1 MTENKATDDLLRDEL
16 EKGRLIRQI
25 ALNTRGYF
33 NLSEIFQAS
42 LPLIRQFLQGDR
54 LLIYQLLSAD
64 QGKIVGESVTD
75 QYPSFLGEVLN
86 NTVFLS
92 VDHQSNNQSSNQFLL
107 ASWQVKAN
115 LVIPIIVNLNAASQ
129 IDITSKS
136 NDQKPWG
143 LFIIQQCSQPRTWQ
157 PAEVN
162 LLEELAIHLAIAIQQ
177 TELYQQ
183 VQQKETIC
191 TIHHQPDPQ
200 SRLIREIAQK
210 VRLQTELQQRKKI
223 ELALE
228 ELNQVLEQ
236 KVAER
241 TQELSLANAQLRAEI
256 AERQVTQDILGR
268 QAQKSRLFTEI
279 SLKIRQSLNLGQILQ
294 TAVKEIQQI
303 LNSDRVLIYKI
314 LPDGSGKVL
323 REASKP
329 EFSSLL
335 YEEFAIE
342 VLDRQCQAKYL
353 DGQVRA
359 INDVRKKYYKNT
371 PCLLD
376 FLAQWD
382 IQAKLVV
389 PIIDS
394 DRLWGLIVAHQ
405 CSHTRIWTEF
415 EIELMGQI
423 ANQLSLAIA
432 QSELLSGI
440 QEKQQFIESIANST
454 PNIMY
459 IFDLVEH
466 KNIYCNNAIF
476 DILGYTPA
484 EIQALGGDMISQII
498 HPEDQASYIEQLN
511 IFYTDCH
518 NHAKYKREYR
528 TKDKQGNIHWM
539 NSYATVFRRN
549 SQGEP
554 TQIIGTTID
563 ITAQKLAELEKQQI
577 IRELEFQKMALDEV
591 ALVTITNA
599 QGVIKY
605 VNEQFCK
612 ISQYTP
618 EELIGHTHAPVK
630 SGYHPAEF
638 FTDMWQT
645 IRQGK
650 IWKGELK
657 NRRKDGTTHWLDTT
671 IVPFLDAQGQ
681 PFQYLAIRIDIDQR
695 KRTEENLIK
704 VNTLQQALL
713 DGSDYGIISTNVDG
727 IIQSFNVGAEKLLG
741 YKAEEVIGQMT
752 PVDFHY
758 EQDVENLAKYLS
770 VELKRPVPASFP
782 ALVAQALDSGKNT
795 VSETVLQRKDGTEF
809 PATVAV
815 SILRNQIGEVTGFLG
830 VVQDITANKE
840 TLEKLHRQ
848 LAAVEASVDGITVL
862 QKPKFKKNNRFNA
875 DNQKID
881 HDYYYI
887 YVNQAHLKMFGYNDQ
902 TEILGKSWRELYEPE
917 QIIYIEKE
925 VLPQLYRDK
934 YWQGASLA
942 KRQDGSTFY
951 QELSLTLTADGDVV
965 RLCRDITARREA
977 EIQLRRTNEELAKAS
992 QLKSEFL
999 ANMSHELRT
1008 PLNSIMGLSQVLQEQ
1023 VFGELNPKQKQSVQT
1038 IYNSGEHLLSLINEI
1053 LELAKIESGKLE
1065 LNIESVAII
1074 NVCQNSL
1081 SMVKTQASKK
1091 KLQLILDVPNN
1102 LGDIQADER
1111 RLRQVLIN
1119 LLSNAVKFTPD
1130 NGQVTLQVQPQ
1141 YEEKQLIFQV
1151 IDTGI
1156 GISPEDQGK
1165 LFQAFV
1171 QIDSKLSRRYEGTGL
1186 GLVLVKQIVELHG
1199 GNVAV
1204 TSQVGAGSC
1213 FTLYLPWQP
1222 NVANTIIATPS
1233 ADIST
1238 PMIMPEHTQHKP
1250 LILLAEDNA
1259 TNVETIVEYLE
1270 MKGYELILAV
1280 NGLEAVKLAHDR
1292 QPQLIL
1298 MDIQMPEMDGIEA
1311 TIRIRQ
1317 DVTACHIPII
1327 ALTALTMPEDRE
1339 KCLQAGINDY
1349 VSKPFRLKDLV
1360 EKIEHNINQNINHN
1374 INH

>member
-1 MTENKATDDLLRDEL
+1 MTENKATDDLLHYDL

-54 LLIYQLLSAD
+54 LLIYQLLSPD

-75 QYPSFLGEVLN
+75 QYASCLGEVLN

-92 VDHQSNNQSSNQFLL
+92 IDQSTNQSSDQSLL

-115 LVIPIIVNLNAASQ
+115 LVIPIIVNLDLASH
-129 IDITSKS
+129 IDITLP
-136 NDQKPWG
+136 NNQQPWG
-143 LFIIQQCSQPRTWQ
+143 LLIIQQCSQPRTWQ
-157 PAEVN
+157 PVEVN
-162 LLEELAIHLAIAIQQ
+162 LLEELTIHLAIAIQQ
-177 TELYQQ
+177 TELYQR
-183 VQQKETIC
+183 VQQKETI
-191 TIHHQPDPQ
+191 TSNHQDPQ

-210 VRLQTELQQRKKI
+210 VRLQAELQERKKV
-223 ELALE
+223 ELALQ

-256 AERQVTQDILGR
+256 AERQVTQEILSR

-294 TAVKEIQQI
+294 TTVKEIQQI

-335 YEEFAIE
+335 YEEFSTE
-342 VLDRQCQAKYL
+342 VLDQQCQAKYL
-353 DGQVRA
+353 DGKVRA
-359 INDVRKKYYKNT
+359 INDVRAKYDQNP
-371 PCLLD
+371 PCLLE

-389 PIIDS
+389 PIIEGDTCGEHS
-394 DRLWGLIVAHQ
+394 LRLWGLIVAHQ

-432 QSELLSGI
+432 QSELLTGI
-440 QEKQQFIESIANST
+440 QEKQQFIESIANSS
-454 PNIMY
+454 PYIMY
-459 IFDLVEH
+459 IFDLVEY
-466 KNIYCNNAIF
+466 KIIYCNNAIF

-484 EIQALGGDMISQII
+484 EIHEIGGEMINQII

-518 NHAKYKREYR
+518 NYAKYKREYR
-528 TKDKQGNIHWM
+528 TKDKQGNVHWM

-563 ITAQKLAELEKQQI
+563 VTPQKLAELEKQQI

-591 ALVTITNA
+591 ALVTMTNA

-612 ISQYTP
+612 ISQYTRQ
-618 EELIGHTHAPVK
+618 ELIGQTHHPVK
-630 SGYHPAEF
+630 SGYHPPEF
-638 FTDMWQT
+638 FTNLWQT

-671 IVPFLDAQGQ
+671 IVPFLDAEGQ

-727 IIQSFNVGAEKLLG
+727 IIQSFNVGAEKLFG
-741 YKAEEVIGQMT
+741 YKAEEVIGKMT

-758 EQDVENLAKYLS
+758 EQDIENLAKYLS
-770 VELKRPVPASFP
+770 VELKRPVPANFH

-795 VSETVLQRKDGTEF
+795 VSESVCLRKDGSEF
-809 PATVAV
+809 LATVAV

-848 LAAVEASVDGITVL
+848 LAAVEASVDGIAVL
-862 QKPKFKKNNRFNA
+862 QKPKFKKNIRYNPN
-875 DNQKID
+875 NQTID

-887 YVNQAHLKMFGYNDQ
+887 YVNQAHLKMFGYSDQ
-902 TEILGKSWRELYEPE
+902 IEILGKSWRELYEPAE
-917 QIIYIEKE
+917 INYIEQE
-925 VLPQLYRDK
+925 VLPQLYKEK
-934 YWQGASLA
+934 YWQGTSLA
-942 KRQDGSTFY
+942 KRHDGSTFY

-977 EIQLRRTNEELAKAS
+977 EMQLRRTNEELARAS

-1008 PLNSIMGLSQVLQEQ
+1008 PLNSIMGLSQVLQEK

-1065 LNIESVAII
+1065 LNIESVSILAL
-1074 NVCQNSL
+1074 CQNSL
-1081 SMVKTQASKK
+1081 SMVKTQAIKK
-1091 KLQLILDVPNN
+1091 NLQLILDVQND

-1156 GISPEDQGK
+1156 GISPADQSK

-1199 GNVAV
+1199 GSVAV
-1204 TSQVGAGSC
+1204 TSQVGEGSC

-1222 NVANTIIATPS
+1222 NVANTVITMPSPESSAPVSIIT
-1233 ADIST
+1233 
-1238 PMIMPEHTQHKP
+1238 ENTQEKP

-1280 NGLEAVKLAHDR
+1280 NGLEAVQLAHDR

-1317 DVTACHIPII
+1317 DVTAYHIPII

-1349 VSKPFRLKDLV
+1349 VSKPFRLKNLV
-1360 EKIEHNINQNINHN
+1360 EKIENNINH
-1374 INH
+1374 